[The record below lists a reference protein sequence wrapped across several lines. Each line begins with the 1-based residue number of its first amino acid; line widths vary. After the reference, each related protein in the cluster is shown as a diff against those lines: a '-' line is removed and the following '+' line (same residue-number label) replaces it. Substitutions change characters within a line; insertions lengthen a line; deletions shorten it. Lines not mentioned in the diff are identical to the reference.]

1 MPASRSLQA
10 PTPIARWKLTKALFD
25 DAVMVTETF
34 VINDETDEGLRRAFG
49 WSPEGYW
56 FHVSMTVAE
65 EPEFWHAYLDWRSR
79 NLTGAHEFIS
89 APIGR
94 KPPTRILTTPSYR

>member
-1 MPASRSLQA
+1 MPAFRSLQP
-10 PTPIARWKLTKALFD
+10 PTPIARWKQTKALFD
-25 DAVMVTETF
+25 DAVTVTETF
-34 VINDETDEGLRRAFG
+34 VINDDADVGLRRAFG

-65 EPEFWHAYLDWRSR
+65 EPEFWQAYLDWRSR

-89 APIGR
+89 APIGK
-94 KPPTRILTTPSYR
+94 KPPVRVRDTPLSR